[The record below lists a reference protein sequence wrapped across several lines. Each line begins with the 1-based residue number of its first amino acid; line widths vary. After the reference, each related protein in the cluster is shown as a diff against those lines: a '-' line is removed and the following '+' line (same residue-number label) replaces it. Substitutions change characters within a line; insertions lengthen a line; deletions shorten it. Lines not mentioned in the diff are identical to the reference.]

1 MTVTAD
7 PGNLRRA
14 ITDVRVF
21 SKAICGAEL
30 WPHQVAV
37 ANSPARYR
45 AICSGRQAGKSR
57 ALALLALHKA
67 FTSPGCLVLIVSAG
81 EIAAQRVLADIGD
94 LCGRPLLRGS
104 VVDETK
110 SRVVLTNG
118 SQILSVPAS
127 QRQIRGWSVDLLILD
142 EAGFIDGD
150 LWRAA
155 ETVIIARPGSRV
167 ILCSS
172 PWGGAEHFFRQMW
185 QRGMDRPDEMYES
198 WHWPSSISPLV
209 DESLLAEIR
218 KRETAEY
225 FRREY
230 LAEWQDDAGTFFSE
244 AEITGSVADY
254 DLISPEAMNLMCPY
268 DSEQG
273 RTLRPFGAAMGLDWA
288 YSQDAQAAVVV
299 AALDDG
305 GLNGR
310 ELAYF
315 VPWLEYR
322 YRCPYSQWVDRS
334 AEIAMAYEM
343 RIIGSECNGV
353 GAAPTETLRDRLYRQ
368 GSATVVSSVWTD
380 ARRKQSGFGKI
391 KMMMQQGRL
400 VIPRE
405 PELLR
410 QLRALEFEAM
420 DSGTVRIAVPARAGH
435 DDLAM
440 ALLQSISCIRPSLR
454 MDGEIPERPGL
465 EHCTTGAGLKVPLQA
480 RPVEWHMSSY
490 MVPSGRER
498 GTDAAW

>member
-1 MTVTAD
+1 MAD
-7 PGNLRRA
+7 AGTLIRA
-14 ITDVRVF
+14 ARDPVEF
-21 SKAICGAEL
+21 SRLLCGAPL
-30 WPHQVAV
+30 WDHQIAV
-37 ANSPARYR
+37 VRSQARYR
-45 AICSGRQAGKSR
+45 VICSGRQAGKSR
-57 ALALLALHKA
+57 LLSISALHKA

-155 ETVIIARPGSRV
+155 EPVIIARPGSRV

-268 DSEQG
+268 DSEAG
-273 RTLRPFGAAMGLDWA
+273 RVIRPFGAAMGLDWA